1 MFLVCGASGLVGF
14 QLCNLFDKLNIDYY
28 GTYNSRKIDKTNM
41 IKVNFF
47 NPEEI
52 EELLTSKKIK
62 CCIFSIVERVTDT
75 CENDWNAIKNTN
87 INMVNTV
94 SYLCNKLDIKFIH
107 ISTDY
112 VFDGKSGPYNE
123 DDPLNPISI
132 YGKTKLASEHILLEE
147 DTKHLVIRGNV
158 LYDYSPH
165 TSASFLNWVVS
176 SLKGNQEIKV
186 VEDQFNNPTWTRSMS
201 DIIELS
207 IENDLEGI
215 IHWGDSEH
223 ISRFEFA
230 KLIAKKFSLN
240 DSLIKPVLTSELNQP
255 ARRPLQSGLS
265 TEKLVNM
272 LDIIP
277 PSIEDCLDEIIKTA
291 L

>member
-1 MFLVCGASGLVGF
+1 MRILITGAFG
-14 QLCNLFDKLNIDYY
+14 QLGHSLQSVL
-28 GTYNSRKIDKTNM
+28 
-41 IKVNFF
+41 
-47 NPEEI
+47 
-52 EELLTSKKIK
+52 SKKSNYELICTGRK
-62 CCIFSIVERVTDT
+62 VKKGQEGIP
-75 CENDWNAIKNTN
+75 
-87 INMVNTV
+87 
-94 SYLCNKLDIKFIH
+94 LDIRNQVALKELINTTAPDILVNLAAMTNVDACELNPKLAGEINVAGLEHICDSFKGKIIH
-107 ISTDY
+107 LSTDY
-112 VFDGKSGPYNE
+112 VFDGTSGPYKE

-132 YGKTKLASEHILLEE
+132 YGKTKLASEHILLEK
-147 DTKHLVIRGNV
+147 DSKNLVIRGNV

-215 IHWGDSEH
+215 IHWGDSVH

-240 DSLIKPVLTSELNQP
+240 ESLIKPVLTSELNQS

-277 PSIEDCLDEIIKTA
+277 PSIDDCLDEIIKTIQ
-291 L
+291 

>member
-1 MFLVCGASGLVGF
+1 MRILITGAFG
-14 QLCNLFDKLNIDYY
+14 QLGHALQSVLLKKSNYELICT
-28 GTYNSRKIDKTNM
+28 GRKI
-41 IKVNFF
+41 
-47 NPEEI
+47 
-52 EELLTSKKIK
+52 KKGQKGIP
-62 CCIFSIVERVTDT
+62 
-75 CENDWNAIKNTN
+75 
-87 INMVNTV
+87 
-94 SYLCNKLDIKFIH
+94 LDIRNQVALKELINTTAPDILINLAAMTNVDACELNPKLAGEINVAGLEHICDSFKGKIIH
-107 ISTDY
+107 LSTDY
-112 VFDGKSGPYNE
+112 VFDGTSGPYKE

-132 YGKTKLASEHILLEE
+132 YGKTKLASEHILLE
-147 DTKHLVIRGNV
+147 KNIKNLVIRGNV

-165 TSASFLNWVVS
+165 SSASFLNWVVS

-215 IHWGDSEH
+215 IHWGDSVH

-240 DSLIKPVLTSELNQP
+240 ESLIKPVLTSELNQP

-277 PSIEDCLDEIIKTA
+277 PSIDDCLDEIIKTIR
-291 L
+291 

>member
-1 MFLVCGASGLVGF
+1 MRILITGAFG
-14 QLCNLFDKLNIDYY
+14 QLGHSLQSIL
-28 GTYNSRKIDKTNM
+28 
-41 IKVNFF
+41 
-47 NPEEI
+47 
-52 EELLTSKKIK
+52 SKKSNYELICTGRK
-62 CCIFSIVERVTDT
+62 VKKGQEGIP
-75 CENDWNAIKNTN
+75 
-87 INMVNTV
+87 
-94 SYLCNKLDIKFIH
+94 LDIRNQVALKELINTTAPDILINLAAMTNVDACELNPKLAGEINVAGLQHICDSFKGKIIH
-107 ISTDY
+107 LSTDY
-112 VFDGKSGPYNE
+112 VFDGTSGPYKE

-132 YGKTKLASEHILLEE
+132 YGKTKLASENILLEK
-147 DTKHLVIRGNV
+147 DIKNLVIRGNV

-176 SLKGNQEIKV
+176 SLKSNQEIKV

-215 IHWGDSEH
+215 IHWGDAVH

-240 DSLIKPVLTSELNQP
+240 ESLIKPVLTSELNQP

-277 PSIEDCLDEIIKTA
+277 PSIDDCLDEIIKIIQ
-291 L
+291 

>member
-1 MFLVCGASGLVGF
+1 MRILITGAFG
-14 QLCNLFDKLNIDYY
+14 QLGHALQSIL
-28 GTYNSRKIDKTNM
+28 
-41 IKVNFF
+41 
-47 NPEEI
+47 
-52 EELLTSKKIK
+52 SKKSNYELICTGRK
-62 CCIFSIVERVTDT
+62 VKKGQEGIP
-75 CENDWNAIKNTN
+75 
-87 INMVNTV
+87 
-94 SYLCNKLDIKFIH
+94 LDIRNQVALKELINTTAPDILINLAAMTNVDACELNPKLAGEINVAGLQHICDSFKGKIIH
-107 ISTDY
+107 LSSDY
-112 VFDGKSGPYNE
+112 VFDGTSGPYKE

-132 YGKTKLASEHILLEE
+132 YGKTKLASEHILLEK
-147 DTKHLVIRGNV
+147 DIKNLVIRGNV

-176 SLKGNQEIKV
+176 SLEDNQEIKV

-207 IENDLEGI
+207 IENDLQGI
-215 IHWGDSEH
+215 IHWGDSVH

-240 DSLIKPVLTSELNQP
+240 ESLIKPVLTSELNQP

-277 PSIEDCLDEIIKTA
+277 PSIDDCLDEIIKTIQ
-291 L
+291 

>member
-1 MFLVCGASGLVGF
+1 MRILITGAFG
-14 QLCNLFDKLNIDYY
+14 QLGHALQSVL
-28 GTYNSRKIDKTNM
+28 SRKSNY
-41 IKVNFF
+41 
-47 NPEEI
+47 
-52 EELLTSKKIK
+52 ELICTGRKIK
-62 CCIFSIVERVTDT
+62 KGQEGIP
-75 CENDWNAIKNTN
+75 
-87 INMVNTV
+87 
-94 SYLCNKLDIKFIH
+94 LDIRNQVALKEIINTTAPDILINLAAMTNVDACELNPKLAGEINVAGLQHICDSFKGKIIH
-107 ISTDY
+107 LSTDY
-112 VFDGKSGPYNE
+112 VFDGTSGPYKE

-132 YGKTKLASEHILLEE
+132 YGKTKLASEHILLEK
-147 DTKHLVIRGNV
+147 DIKNLVIRGNV

-176 SLKGNQEIKV
+176 SLKDNQEIKV

-215 IHWGDSEH
+215 IHWGDSVH
-223 ISRFEFA
+223 ISRYEFA

-277 PSIEDCLDEIIKTA
+277 PSIDDCLDEIIKIA
-291 L
+291 Q

>member
-1 MFLVCGASGLVGF
+1 MRILITGAFG
-14 QLCNLFDKLNIDYY
+14 QLGHALQSIL
-28 GTYNSRKIDKTNM
+28 
-41 IKVNFF
+41 
-47 NPEEI
+47 
-52 EELLTSKKIK
+52 SKKSNYELICTGRK
-62 CCIFSIVERVTDT
+62 VKKGQEGIP
-75 CENDWNAIKNTN
+75 
-87 INMVNTV
+87 
-94 SYLCNKLDIKFIH
+94 LDIRNQVALKELINTTAPDILINLAAMTNVDACELNPKLAGEINVAGLEHICDSFKGKIIH
-107 ISTDY
+107 LSTDY
-112 VFDGKSGPYNE
+112 VFDGTSGPYKE

-132 YGKTKLASEHILLEE
+132 YGKTKLASEHILLEK
-147 DTKHLVIRGNV
+147 DIKNLVIRGNV

-201 DIIELS
+201 DIIVLS

-240 DSLIKPVLTSELNQP
+240 ESLIKPVLTSELNQP

-277 PSIEDCLDEIIKTA
+277 PSIDDCLDEIIKTIQ
-291 L
+291 

>member
-1 MFLVCGASGLVGF
+1 MRILITGAFG
-14 QLCNLFDKLNIDYY
+14 QLGHALQYVLSKKGNYELICTGRRIKKGQEGIPLDIRNQVALKEIINTTAPDILINLA
-28 GTYNSRKIDKTNM
+28 SMTN
-41 IKVNFF
+41 VDACEL
-47 NPEEI
+47 NPELAGEI
-52 EELLTSKKIK
+52 NVAGLQHICDSFKGKI
-62 CCIFSIVERVTDT
+62 
-75 CENDWNAIKNTN
+75 
-87 INMVNTV
+87 
-94 SYLCNKLDIKFIH
+94 IH
-107 ISTDY
+107 LSTDY
-112 VFDGKSGPYNE
+112 VFDGTSGPYKE

-132 YGKTKLASEHILLEE
+132 YGKTKLASEHILLEK
-147 DTKHLVIRGNV
+147 DIKKLVIRGNV

-176 SLKGNQEIKV
+176 SLKDNQEIKV

-215 IHWGDSEH
+215 IHWGDSVH
-223 ISRFEFA
+223 ISRYEFA

-277 PSIEDCLDEIIKTA
+277 PSIEECLDEIINTIQ
-291 L
+291 

>member
-1 MFLVCGASGLVGF
+1 MRILITGAFG
-14 QLCNLFDKLNIDYY
+14 QLGHSLQSIL
-28 GTYNSRKIDKTNM
+28 
-41 IKVNFF
+41 
-47 NPEEI
+47 
-52 EELLTSKKIK
+52 SKKSNYELICTGRK
-62 CCIFSIVERVTDT
+62 VKKGQEGIS
-75 CENDWNAIKNTN
+75 
-87 INMVNTV
+87 
-94 SYLCNKLDIKFIH
+94 LDIRNQVALKELINTTAPDILINLAAMTNVDACELNPKLAGEINVAGLEHICNSFKGKIIH
-107 ISTDY
+107 LSTDY
-112 VFDGKSGPYNE
+112 VFDGTSGPYKE

-132 YGKTKLASEHILLEE
+132 YGKTKLASEHILLEK
-147 DTKHLVIRGNV
+147 DIKNLVIRGNV

-215 IHWGDSEH
+215 IHWGDSVH

-240 DSLIKPVLTSELNQP
+240 ESLIKPVLTSELNQP

-277 PSIEDCLDEIIKTA
+277 PSIDDCLDEIIKTIQ
-291 L
+291 

>member
-1 MFLVCGASGLVGF
+1 MRILITGAFG
-14 QLCNLFDKLNIDYY
+14 QLGHALQSIL
-28 GTYNSRKIDKTNM
+28 
-41 IKVNFF
+41 
-47 NPEEI
+47 
-52 EELLTSKKIK
+52 SKKSNYELICTGRK
-62 CCIFSIVERVTDT
+62 VKKGQEGIP
-75 CENDWNAIKNTN
+75 
-87 INMVNTV
+87 
-94 SYLCNKLDIKFIH
+94 LDIRNQVALKELINTTAPDILVNLAAMTNVDACELNPKLAGEINVAGLEHICDSFKGKIIH
-107 ISTDY
+107 LSTDY
-112 VFDGKSGPYNE
+112 VFDGTSGPYKE

-132 YGKTKLASEHILLEE
+132 YGKTKLASEHILLEK
-147 DTKHLVIRGNV
+147 DIKNLVIRGNV

-215 IHWGDSEH
+215 IHWGDSVH

-240 DSLIKPVLTSELNQP
+240 ASLIKPVLTSELNQP

-277 PSIEDCLDEIIKTA
+277 PSIDDCLDEIIKTI
-291 L
+291 

>member
-1 MFLVCGASGLVGF
+1 MRILITGAFG
-14 QLCNLFDKLNIDYY
+14 QLGHALQSIL
-28 GTYNSRKIDKTNM
+28 
-41 IKVNFF
+41 
-47 NPEEI
+47 
-52 EELLTSKKIK
+52 SKKSNYELICTGRK
-62 CCIFSIVERVTDT
+62 VKKGQEGIP
-75 CENDWNAIKNTN
+75 
-87 INMVNTV
+87 
-94 SYLCNKLDIKFIH
+94 LDIRNQVALKELINTTAPDILINLAAMTNVDACELNPKLAGEINVAGLEHICDSFKGKIIH
-107 ISTDY
+107 LSTDY
-112 VFDGKSGPYNE
+112 VFDGTSGPYKE

-132 YGKTKLASEHILLEE
+132 YGKTKLASEHILLEK
-147 DTKHLVIRGNV
+147 DIKNLVIRGNV

-215 IHWGDSEH
+215 IHWGDAVH

-240 DSLIKPVLTSELNQP
+240 ESLIKPVLTSELNQP

-277 PSIEDCLDEIIKTA
+277 PSIDDCLDEIIKTIQ
-291 L
+291 

>member
-1 MFLVCGASGLVGF
+1 MRILITGAFG
-14 QLCNLFDKLNIDYY
+14 QLGHALQSIL
-28 GTYNSRKIDKTNM
+28 
-41 IKVNFF
+41 
-47 NPEEI
+47 
-52 EELLTSKKIK
+52 SKKSNYELICTGRK
-62 CCIFSIVERVTDT
+62 VKKGQEGIP
-75 CENDWNAIKNTN
+75 
-87 INMVNTV
+87 
-94 SYLCNKLDIKFIH
+94 LDIRNQVALKELINTTAPDILVNLAAMTNVDACELNPKLAGEINVAGLEHICDSFKGKIIH
-107 ISTDY
+107 LSTDY
-112 VFDGKSGPYNE
+112 VFDGTSGPYKE

-132 YGKTKLASEHILLEE
+132 YGKTKLASEHILLEK
-147 DTKHLVIRGNV
+147 DIKNLVIRGNV

-215 IHWGDSEH
+215 IHWGDSVH

-240 DSLIKPVLTSELNQP
+240 ESLIKPVLTSELNQP

-277 PSIEDCLDEIIKTA
+277 PSIDDCLDEIIKTIQ
-291 L
+291 

>member
-1 MFLVCGASGLVGF
+1 MRILITGAFG
-14 QLCNLFDKLNIDYY
+14 QLGHALQSVL
-28 GTYNSRKIDKTNM
+28 
-41 IKVNFF
+41 
-47 NPEEI
+47 
-52 EELLTSKKIK
+52 SKKSNYELICTGRK
-62 CCIFSIVERVTDT
+62 VKKGQEGIP
-75 CENDWNAIKNTN
+75 
-87 INMVNTV
+87 
-94 SYLCNKLDIKFIH
+94 LDIRNQVALKELINTTAPDILVNLAAMTNVDACELNPKLAGEINVAGLEHICDSFKGKIIH
-107 ISTDY
+107 LSTDY
-112 VFDGKSGPYNE
+112 VFDGTSGPYKE

-132 YGKTKLASEHILLEE
+132 YGKTKLASEHILLEK
-147 DTKHLVIRGNV
+147 DIKNLVIRGNV

-215 IHWGDSEH
+215 IHWGDSVH
-223 ISRFEFA
+223 ISRYEFA

-277 PSIEDCLDEIIKTA
+277 PSIDDCLDEIIKTIQ
-291 L
+291 

>member
-1 MFLVCGASGLVGF
+1 MRILITGAFG
-14 QLCNLFDKLNIDYY
+14 QLGHALQSVLSK
-28 GTYNSRKIDKTNM
+28 NSNYELICTGRK
-41 IKVNFF
+41 V
-47 NPEEI
+47 
-52 EELLTSKKIK
+52 KKGQEGIP
-62 CCIFSIVERVTDT
+62 
-75 CENDWNAIKNTN
+75 
-87 INMVNTV
+87 
-94 SYLCNKLDIKFIH
+94 LDIRNQVALKELINTTAPDLLINLAAMTNVDSCELNPKLAGEINVAGMEHICDSFKGKIIH
-107 ISTDY
+107 LSTDY
-112 VFDGKSGPYNE
+112 VFDGTSGPYKEN
-123 DDPLNPISI
+123 DPLNPISI
-132 YGKTKLASEHILLEE
+132 YGKTKLASEQILLEK
-147 DTKHLVIRGNV
+147 DIKNLVIRGNV
-158 LYDYSPH
+158 LYDFSPY

-215 IHWGDSEH
+215 IHWGDSVH

-240 DSLIKPVLTSELNQP
+240 ESLIKPVLTSELNQP

-277 PSIEDCLDEIIKTA
+277 PSIDDCLDEIIKIA
-291 L
+291 Q

>member
-1 MFLVCGASGLVGF
+1 MRILITGAFG
-14 QLCNLFDKLNIDYY
+14 QLGHALQSVL
-28 GTYNSRKIDKTNM
+28 
-41 IKVNFF
+41 
-47 NPEEI
+47 
-52 EELLTSKKIK
+52 SKKSNYELICTGRK
-62 CCIFSIVERVTDT
+62 VKKGQEGIP
-75 CENDWNAIKNTN
+75 
-87 INMVNTV
+87 
-94 SYLCNKLDIKFIH
+94 LDIRNQVALKELINTTAPDILVNLAAMTNVDACELNPKLAGEINVAGLEHICDSFKGKIIH
-107 ISTDY
+107 LSTDY
-112 VFDGKSGPYNE
+112 VFDGTSGPYKE
-123 DDPLNPISI
+123 DDLLNPISI
-132 YGKTKLASEHILLEE
+132 YGKTKLASEHILLE
-147 DTKHLVIRGNV
+147 KNFKNLVIRGNV
-158 LYDYSPH
+158 LYDYYPH

-215 IHWGDSEH
+215 IHWGDSVH

-240 DSLIKPVLTSELNQP
+240 ESLIKPVLTSELNQP

-277 PSIEDCLDEIIKTA
+277 PSIDDCLDEIIKTIQ
-291 L
+291 

>member
-1 MFLVCGASGLVGF
+1 MRILITGAFG
-14 QLCNLFDKLNIDYY
+14 QLGHALQSIL
-28 GTYNSRKIDKTNM
+28 
-41 IKVNFF
+41 
-47 NPEEI
+47 
-52 EELLTSKKIK
+52 SKKSNYELICTGRK
-62 CCIFSIVERVTDT
+62 VKKGQEGIP
-75 CENDWNAIKNTN
+75 
-87 INMVNTV
+87 
-94 SYLCNKLDIKFIH
+94 LDIRNQVALKELINTTAPDILINLAAMTNVDACELNPKLAGEINVAGLEHICDSFKGKIIH
-107 ISTDY
+107 LSTDY
-112 VFDGKSGPYNE
+112 VFDGTSGPYKE
-123 DDPLNPISI
+123 DDPQNPISI
-132 YGKTKLASEHILLEE
+132 YGKTKLASENILLEK
-147 DTKHLVIRGNV
+147 DIKNLVIRGNV

-215 IHWGDSEH
+215 IHWGDSVH

-240 DSLIKPVLTSELNQP
+240 ESLIKPVLTSELNQP

-277 PSIEDCLDEIIKTA
+277 PSIDDCLDEIIKTIQ
-291 L
+291 

>member
-1 MFLVCGASGLVGF
+1 MRILITGAFG
-14 QLCNLFDKLNIDYY
+14 QLGHALQSILSKKSNYELICT
-28 GTYNSRKIDKTNM
+28 GRKI
-41 IKVNFF
+41 
-47 NPEEI
+47 
-52 EELLTSKKIK
+52 KKGQKGIP
-62 CCIFSIVERVTDT
+62 
-75 CENDWNAIKNTN
+75 
-87 INMVNTV
+87 
-94 SYLCNKLDIKFIH
+94 LDIRNQVALKELINTTAPDILINLAAMTNVDACELNPKLAGEINVAGLEHICDSYKGKIIH
-107 ISTDY
+107 LSTDY
-112 VFDGKSGPYNE
+112 VFDGTSGPYKE
-123 DDPLNPISI
+123 DDPLNPISV
-132 YGKTKLASEHILLEE
+132 YGKTKLASEHILLEK
-147 DTKHLVIRGNV
+147 DIKNLIIRGNV

-215 IHWGDSEH
+215 IHWGDSVH

-240 DSLIKPVLTSELNQP
+240 ESLIKPVLTSELNQP

-277 PSIEDCLDEIIKTA
+277 PSIDDCLDEIIKTIQ
-291 L
+291 

>member
-1 MFLVCGASGLVGF
+1 MRILITGAFG
-14 QLCNLFDKLNIDYY
+14 QLGHALQSVL
-28 GTYNSRKIDKTNM
+28 
-41 IKVNFF
+41 
-47 NPEEI
+47 
-52 EELLTSKKIK
+52 SKKGNYELICTGRK
-62 CCIFSIVERVTDT
+62 VKKGQEGIP
-75 CENDWNAIKNTN
+75 
-87 INMVNTV
+87 
-94 SYLCNKLDIKFIH
+94 LDIRNQVTLKELINTTAPDILINLAAMTNVDACELNPKLAGEINVAGLQHICDSFEGKIIH
-107 ISTDY
+107 LSTDY
-112 VFDGKSGPYNE
+112 VFDGTSGPYKE
-123 DDPLNPISI
+123 DDPINPISI
-132 YGKTKLASEHILLEE
+132 YGKTKLASEHILLEK
-147 DTKHLVIRGNV
+147 DIKNLIIRGNV

-176 SLKGNQEIKV
+176 SLKGNKEIKV

-201 DIIELS
+201 DIIKLS

-223 ISRFEFA
+223 LSRFEFA

-240 DSLIKPVLTSELNQP
+240 ESLIKPVLTSELNQP

-277 PSIEDCLDEIIKTA
+277 PSIDDCLDEIIKTIQ
-291 L
+291 

>member
-1 MFLVCGASGLVGF
+1 MGILITGAFG
-14 QLCNLFDKLNIDYY
+14 QLGHALQSVL
-28 GTYNSRKIDKTNM
+28 SRKSSY
-41 IKVNFF
+41 
-47 NPEEI
+47 
-52 EELLTSKKIK
+52 ELICTGRKIK
-62 CCIFSIVERVTDT
+62 KGQEGIP
-75 CENDWNAIKNTN
+75 
-87 INMVNTV
+87 
-94 SYLCNKLDIKFIH
+94 LDIRNQVALKEIINTTAPDILINLAAMTNVDACELNPKLAGEINVAGLEHICDSFKGKIIH
-107 ISTDY
+107 LSTDY
-112 VFDGKSGPYNE
+112 VFDGTSGPYKE

-132 YGKTKLASEHILLEE
+132 YGKTKLASEHILLEK
-147 DTKHLVIRGNV
+147 DIKNLVIRGNV

-207 IENDLEGI
+207 IKNDLEGI
-215 IHWGDSEH
+215 IHWGDSVH

-240 DSLIKPVLTSELNQP
+240 ESLIKPVLTSELNQP

-277 PSIEDCLDEIIKTA
+277 PSIDDCLDEIIKTIQ
-291 L
+291 

>member
-1 MFLVCGASGLVGF
+1 MRILITGAFGQLGHSLQSVLSKKSNYELVCTG
-14 QLCNLFDKLNIDYY
+14 
-28 GTYNSRKIDKTNM
+28 RKI
-41 IKVNFF
+41 
-47 NPEEI
+47 
-52 EELLTSKKIK
+52 KKSQEGIP
-62 CCIFSIVERVTDT
+62 
-75 CENDWNAIKNTN
+75 
-87 INMVNTV
+87 
-94 SYLCNKLDIKFIH
+94 LDIRNQVALKEIINSTAPDILINLAAMTNVDDCELNPKLAGEINVAGLEHICDSFKGKIIH
-107 ISTDY
+107 LSTDY
-112 VFDGKSGPYNE
+112 VFDGASGPYKE

-132 YGKTKLASEHILLEE
+132 YGKTKLASEYILLEK
-147 DTKHLVIRGNV
+147 DIKNLVIRGNV

-201 DIIELS
+201 EIIELS

-240 DSLIKPVLTSELNQP
+240 ESLIKPVLTSELNQP

-265 TEKLVNM
+265 TKKLVKM
-272 LDIIP
+272 LNIIP
-277 PSIEDCLDEIIKTA
+277 PSIDDCLDEIIKTIQ
-291 L
+291 

>member
-1 MFLVCGASGLVGF
+1 MRILITGAFG
-14 QLCNLFDKLNIDYY
+14 QLGHALQSVL
-28 GTYNSRKIDKTNM
+28 
-41 IKVNFF
+41 
-47 NPEEI
+47 
-52 EELLTSKKIK
+52 SKKSNYELICTGRK
-62 CCIFSIVERVTDT
+62 VKKGQEGIP
-75 CENDWNAIKNTN
+75 
-87 INMVNTV
+87 
-94 SYLCNKLDIKFIH
+94 LDIRNQVALKELINTTAPDILVNLAAMTNVDACELNPKLAGEINVAGLEHICDSFKGKIIH
-107 ISTDY
+107 LSTDY
-112 VFDGKSGPYNE
+112 VFDGTSGPYKE

-132 YGKTKLASEHILLEE
+132 YGKTKLASEHILLEK
-147 DTKHLVIRGNV
+147 DIKNLVIRGNV

-176 SLKGNQEIKV
+176 SLKSNQEIKV

-207 IENDLEGI
+207 IKNDLEGI
-215 IHWGDSEH
+215 IHWGDSVH

-240 DSLIKPVLTSELNQP
+240 ESLIKPVLTSELNQP

-265 TEKLVNM
+265 TEKLVKM

-277 PSIEDCLDEIIKTA
+277 PSIDDCLDEIIKTIQ
-291 L
+291 

>member
-1 MFLVCGASGLVGF
+1 MRILITGAFG
-14 QLCNLFDKLNIDYY
+14 QLGHSLQSVL
-28 GTYNSRKIDKTNM
+28 
-41 IKVNFF
+41 
-47 NPEEI
+47 
-52 EELLTSKKIK
+52 SKKSNYDLICTGRK
-62 CCIFSIVERVTDT
+62 LKKGQEVIP
-75 CENDWNAIKNTN
+75 
-87 INMVNTV
+87 
-94 SYLCNKLDIKFIH
+94 LDIRNQVALKELINTTAPDILINLAAMTNVDACELNPKLAGEINVAGLEHICDSFKGKIIH
-107 ISTDY
+107 LSTDY
-112 VFDGKSGPYNE
+112 VFDGTSGPYKE

-132 YGKTKLASEHILLEE
+132 YGKTKLASEHILLEK
-147 DTKHLVIRGNV
+147 DIKNLVIRGNV

-186 VEDQFNNPTWTRSMS
+186 VQDQFNNPTWTRSMS

-230 KLIAKKFSLN
+230 KLIAKKFSL
-240 DSLIKPVLTSELNQP
+240 DESLIKPILTSELNQP

-277 PSIEDCLDEIIKTA
+277 PSIDDCLDEIIKIIQ
-291 L
+291 

>member
-1 MFLVCGASGLVGF
+1 MRILITGAFG
-14 QLCNLFDKLNIDYY
+14 QLGHALQSVLSKKSNYELICT
-28 GTYNSRKIDKTNM
+28 GRKI
-41 IKVNFF
+41 
-47 NPEEI
+47 
-52 EELLTSKKIK
+52 KKGQEGIP
-62 CCIFSIVERVTDT
+62 
-75 CENDWNAIKNTN
+75 
-87 INMVNTV
+87 
-94 SYLCNKLDIKFIH
+94 LDIRNQVALKEIINTTAPDILINLAAMTNVDACELNPKLAGEINVAGLQHICDSFKGKIIH
-107 ISTDY
+107 LSTDY
-112 VFDGKSGPYNE
+112 VFDGTSGPYKE
-123 DDPLNPISI
+123 DDPLNPLSI
-132 YGKTKLASEHILLEE
+132 YGKTKLASEHILLEK
-147 DTKHLVIRGNV
+147 DIKNLVIRGNV

-176 SLKGNQEIKV
+176 SLKDNQEIKV

-215 IHWGDSEH
+215 IHWGDSVH
-223 ISRFEFA
+223 ISRYEFA

-277 PSIEDCLDEIIKTA
+277 PSIDDCLDEIIKIA
-291 L
+291 Q

>member
-1 MFLVCGASGLVGF
+1 MRILITGAFG
-14 QLCNLFDKLNIDYY
+14 QLGHALQSVL
-28 GTYNSRKIDKTNM
+28 
-41 IKVNFF
+41 
-47 NPEEI
+47 
-52 EELLTSKKIK
+52 SKKSNYELICTGRK
-62 CCIFSIVERVTDT
+62 VKKGQEGIP
-75 CENDWNAIKNTN
+75 
-87 INMVNTV
+87 
-94 SYLCNKLDIKFIH
+94 LDIRNQVALKELINTTAPDILINLAAMTNVDACELNPKLAGEINVAGMEHICDSFKGKIIH
-107 ISTDY
+107 LSTDY
-112 VFDGKSGPYNE
+112 VFDGTSGPYKE

-132 YGKTKLASEHILLEE
+132 YGKTKLASEHILLEK
-147 DTKHLVIRGNV
+147 DIKNLVIRGNV

-215 IHWGDSEH
+215 IHWGDSVH
-223 ISRFEFA
+223 ISRYEFA

-277 PSIEDCLDEIIKTA
+277 PSIDDCLDEIIKIA
-291 L
+291 Q

>member
-1 MFLVCGASGLVGF
+1 MRILITGAFG
-14 QLCNLFDKLNIDYY
+14 QLGHALQSIL
-28 GTYNSRKIDKTNM
+28 
-41 IKVNFF
+41 
-47 NPEEI
+47 
-52 EELLTSKKIK
+52 SKKSNYELICTGRK
-62 CCIFSIVERVTDT
+62 VKKGQEGIP
-75 CENDWNAIKNTN
+75 
-87 INMVNTV
+87 
-94 SYLCNKLDIKFIH
+94 LDIRNQVALKELINTTAPDILINLAAMTNVDACELNPKLAGEINVAGLEHICDSFKGKIIH
-107 ISTDY
+107 LSTDY
-112 VFDGKSGPYNE
+112 VFDGTSGPYKE

-132 YGKTKLASEHILLEE
+132 YGKTKLASEHILLEN
-147 DTKHLVIRGNV
+147 DIKNLVIRGNV

-215 IHWGDSEH
+215 IHWGDSVH

-240 DSLIKPVLTSELNQP
+240 ESLIKPVLTSELNQP

-277 PSIEDCLDEIIKTA
+277 PSIDDCLDEIIKTIQ
-291 L
+291 

>member
-1 MFLVCGASGLVGF
+1 MRILITGAFG
-14 QLCNLFDKLNIDYY
+14 QLGHALQSIL
-28 GTYNSRKIDKTNM
+28 
-41 IKVNFF
+41 
-47 NPEEI
+47 
-52 EELLTSKKIK
+52 SKKSNYELICTGRK
-62 CCIFSIVERVTDT
+62 VKKGQEGIP
-75 CENDWNAIKNTN
+75 
-87 INMVNTV
+87 
-94 SYLCNKLDIKFIH
+94 LDIRNQVALKELINTTAPDILINLAAMTNVDACELNPKLAGEINVAGLQHICDSFKGKIIH
-107 ISTDY
+107 LSTDY
-112 VFDGKSGPYNE
+112 VFDGTSGPYKE

-132 YGKTKLASEHILLEE
+132 YGKTKLASEHILLEK
-147 DTKHLVIRGNV
+147 DIKNLVIRGNV

-215 IHWGDSEH
+215 IHWGDSVH

-240 DSLIKPVLTSELNQP
+240 ESLIKPVLTSELNQP

-277 PSIEDCLDEIIKTA
+277 PSIDDCLDEIIKTIQ
-291 L
+291 

>member
-1 MFLVCGASGLVGF
+1 MRILITGAFG
-14 QLCNLFDKLNIDYY
+14 QLGYSLQYVLSKKSNYELICT
-28 GTYNSRKIDKTNM
+28 GRKIKKDQEGIPLDIRNQVALKELINITAPDILINLAAMTN
-41 IKVNFF
+41 VDACEL
-47 NPEEI
+47 NPELAGEI
-52 EELLTSKKIK
+52 NVAGLQHICDSFSGKI
-62 CCIFSIVERVTDT
+62 
-75 CENDWNAIKNTN
+75 
-87 INMVNTV
+87 
-94 SYLCNKLDIKFIH
+94 IH
-107 ISTDY
+107 LSTDY
-112 VFDGKSGPYNE
+112 VFDGTSGPYKE

-132 YGKTKLASEHILLEE
+132 YGKTKLASEHILLEK
-147 DTKHLVIRGNV
+147 DTKNLVIRGNV

-215 IHWGDSEH
+215 IHWGDSVH

-240 DSLIKPVLTSELNQP
+240 ESLIKPVLTSELNQP

-277 PSIEDCLDEIIKTA
+277 PSIDDCLDEIIKTIQ
-291 L
+291 

>member
-1 MFLVCGASGLVGF
+1 MRILITGAFG
-14 QLCNLFDKLNIDYY
+14 QLGHALQSIL
-28 GTYNSRKIDKTNM
+28 
-41 IKVNFF
+41 
-47 NPEEI
+47 
-52 EELLTSKKIK
+52 SKKSNYELICTGRK
-62 CCIFSIVERVTDT
+62 VKKGQEGIP
-75 CENDWNAIKNTN
+75 
-87 INMVNTV
+87 
-94 SYLCNKLDIKFIH
+94 LDIRNQVALKELINTTAPDILINLAAMTNVDACELNPKLAGEINVAGLEHICDSFKGKIIH
-107 ISTDY
+107 LSTDY
-112 VFDGKSGPYNE
+112 VFDGTSGPYKE

-132 YGKTKLASEHILLEE
+132 YGKTKLASEHILLEK
-147 DTKHLVIRGNV
+147 DNKNLVIRGNV

-215 IHWGDSEH
+215 IHWGDSVH

-240 DSLIKPVLTSELNQP
+240 ESLIKPVLTSELNQP

-277 PSIEDCLDEIIKTA
+277 PSIDDCLDEIIKTIQ
-291 L
+291 

>member
-1 MFLVCGASGLVGF
+1 MRILITGAFG
-14 QLCNLFDKLNIDYY
+14 QLGHALQSIL
-28 GTYNSRKIDKTNM
+28 
-41 IKVNFF
+41 
-47 NPEEI
+47 
-52 EELLTSKKIK
+52 SKKSNYELICTGRK
-62 CCIFSIVERVTDT
+62 VKKGQKGIP
-75 CENDWNAIKNTN
+75 
-87 INMVNTV
+87 
-94 SYLCNKLDIKFIH
+94 LDIRNQVALKELINTTAPDILINLAAMTNVDACELNPKLAGEINVAGLEHICDSFKGKIIH
-107 ISTDY
+107 LSTDY
-112 VFDGKSGPYNE
+112 VFDGTSGPYKE
-123 DDPLNPISI
+123 DDPQNPISI
-132 YGKTKLASEHILLEE
+132 YGKTKLASENILLEK
-147 DTKHLVIRGNV
+147 DIKNLVIRGNV

-215 IHWGDSEH
+215 IHWGDSVH

-240 DSLIKPVLTSELNQP
+240 ESLIKPVLTSELNQP

-277 PSIEDCLDEIIKTA
+277 PSIDDCLDEIIKIIQ
-291 L
+291 

>member
-1 MFLVCGASGLVGF
+1 MRILITGAFG
-14 QLCNLFDKLNIDYY
+14 QLGHALQSVL
-28 GTYNSRKIDKTNM
+28 
-41 IKVNFF
+41 
-47 NPEEI
+47 
-52 EELLTSKKIK
+52 SKKSKYELICTGRK
-62 CCIFSIVERVTDT
+62 VKKGQEGIP
-75 CENDWNAIKNTN
+75 
-87 INMVNTV
+87 
-94 SYLCNKLDIKFIH
+94 LDIRNQVALKELINTTAPDILVNLAAMTNVDACELNPKLAGEINVAGLEHICDSFKGKIIH
-107 ISTDY
+107 LSTDY
-112 VFDGKSGPYNE
+112 VFDGTSGPYKE

-132 YGKTKLASEHILLEE
+132 YGKTKLASEHILLEK
-147 DTKHLVIRGNV
+147 DIKNLVIRGNV

-215 IHWGDSEH
+215 IHWGDSIH

-240 DSLIKPVLTSELNQP
+240 ESLIKPVLTSELNQP

-277 PSIEDCLDEIIKTA
+277 PSIDDCLDEIIKTIQ
-291 L
+291 

>member
-1 MFLVCGASGLVGF
+1 MRILITGAFG
-14 QLCNLFDKLNIDYY
+14 QLGHALQSVL
-28 GTYNSRKIDKTNM
+28 
-41 IKVNFF
+41 
-47 NPEEI
+47 
-52 EELLTSKKIK
+52 SKKSNYELICTGRK
-62 CCIFSIVERVTDT
+62 VKKGQEGIP
-75 CENDWNAIKNTN
+75 
-87 INMVNTV
+87 
-94 SYLCNKLDIKFIH
+94 LDIRNQVVLKELINTTAPDILINLAAMTNVDACELNPKLAGEINVAGLEHICDSFKGKIIH
-107 ISTDY
+107 LSTDY
-112 VFDGKSGPYNE
+112 VFDGTSGPYKE

-132 YGKTKLASEHILLEE
+132 YGKTKLASEHILLEK
-147 DTKHLVIRGNV
+147 DNKNLVIRGNV

-215 IHWGDSEH
+215 IHWGDSVH

-240 DSLIKPVLTSELNQP
+240 ESLIKPVLTSELNQP

-277 PSIEDCLDEIIKTA
+277 PSIDDCLDEIIKTIQ
-291 L
+291 